1 MATDGTNW
9 AGNVT
14 FSAARLHRPST
25 VDELRAV
32 VAGARQVRALGTG
45 HSFNRIA
52 DTPHDLVT
60 VARLPRVAELDRER
74 STVRVSAGTRYGEL
88 APYLHR
94 HGYALHNL
102 GSLPHI
108 SIAGAVATGTHGS
121 GDRNGN
127 LATAVRG
134 LELVTADGDLITV
147 DAADLPG
154 SVVSLGALGVVTAL
168 TLDVVPTFDVRQHV
182 YEGLSRAALEEHFDE
197 VFGAAYSVSLFTRW
211 RGPDIEQVWLKQ
223 RADASPLGADLFGAR
238 PADGAR
244 HPIVTMSPVHC
255 TAQQGQ
261 PGPWHERLPH
271 FRLDF
276 TPSAGDELQS
286 EYFVPR
292 SQALAAFAALDEIA
306 DRIALVVQVSEV
318 RSIAADELWLSP
330 AYGRDS
336 IAFHFTWI
344 ADEAAVAPVVGA
356 VEDRLV
362 PLGARPHWGKVFGV
376 EPDLIGAQYPR
387 LPDFTALATRLD
399 PAGRFRNRFLDRHLP
414 QTGSPLR

>member
-14 FSAARLHRPST
+14 FSAARLHRPVT
-25 VDELRAV
+25 VDELRGV

-52 DTPHDLVT
+52 DTPYDLVT
-60 VARLPRVAELDRER
+60 VARLPRVAELDRGR

-134 LELVTADGDLITV
+134 MELVTADGELVTV
-147 DAADLPG
+147 GSGDLPG

-168 TLDVVPTFDVRQHV
+168 DLAVVPTFEVRQRV
-182 YEGLSRAALEEHFDE
+182 YEHLPRAALEEHFDE
-197 VFGAAYSVSLFTRW
+197 VLGAAYSVSLFTRW
-211 RGPDIEQVWLKQ
+211 RGRDVEQVWLKQ
-223 RADASPLGADLFGAR
+223 RADAEPIGDLFGAR

-255 TAQQGQ
+255 TPQLGE

-276 TPSAGDELQS
+276 TPSAGEELQS

-356 VEDRLV
+356 VEDRLI
-362 PLGARPHWGKVFGV
+362 PLGARPHWGKVFGID
-376 EPDLIGAQYPR
+376 PALIRAQYPR
-387 LPDFTALATRLD
+387 LPDFTALTTRLD
-399 PAGRFRNRFLDRHLP
+399 PEAKFRNPFLTRHLP
-414 QTGSPLR
+414 

>member
-14 FSAARLHRPST
+14 FRAARLHRPVT
-25 VDELRAV
+25 VDELRGV

-52 DTPHDLVT
+52 DTPYDLVT
-60 VARLPRVAELDRER
+60 VARLPRVAELDRGR

-134 LELVTADGDLITV
+134 MELVTADGELVTV
-147 DAADLPG
+147 GTEDLPG

-168 TLDVVPTFDVRQHV
+168 DLAVVPTFEVRQRV
-182 YEGLSRAALEEHFDE
+182 YEHLPRAALEEHFDE

-211 RGPDIEQVWLKQ
+211 RGPDVEQVWLKQ
-223 RADASPLGADLFGAR
+223 RAGAEPIDGDLFGAR

-255 TAQQGQ
+255 TPQLGE

-356 VEDRLV
+356 VEDRLI
-362 PLGARPHWGKVFGV
+362 PLGARPHWGKVFGID
-376 EPDLIGAQYPR
+376 PALIRAQYPR
-387 LPDFTALATRLD
+387 LPDFTALTTRLD
-399 PAGRFRNRFLDRHLP
+399 PEAKFRNPFLTRHLP
-414 QTGSPLR
+414 

>member
-1 MATDGTNW
+1 MSSEVTNW
-9 AGNVT
+9 AGNVV
-14 FSAARLHRPST
+14 FGAARLHRPTT
-25 VDELRAV
+25 VDELRAA
-32 VAGARQVRALGTG
+32 VAGARRVRALGTG

-52 DTPHDLVT
+52 DTPYDLVAT
-60 VARLPRVAELDRER
+60 TRLPRVTEVDSARA
-74 STVRVSAGTRYGEL
+74 TVRVSAGTRYGEL
-88 APYLHR
+88 APHLHK
-94 HGYALHNL
+94 HGFALPNL

-127 LATAVRG
+127 LATSVSG
-134 LELVTADGDLITV
+134 IELVTADGELTTIGGDV
-147 DAADLPG
+147 LPG

-168 TLDVVPTFDVRQHV
+168 TLDLVPTFDVRQHV
-182 YEGLSRAALEEHFDE
+182 YEDLPRASLEAHFDE

-211 RGPDIEQVWLKQ
+211 RGRDIEQVWVKQ
-223 RADASPLGADLFGAR
+223 HADEPAPPAELFGAR

-244 HPIVTMSPVHC
+244 HPIVTMSPVNC
-255 TAQQGQ
+255 TAQLGE

-292 SQALAAFAALDEIA
+292 ERALEAFAALDGIA
-306 DRIALVVQVSEV
+306 ARIAPVLLVSEI
-318 RSIAADELWLSP
+318 RSIAADRLWLSP

-344 ADEAAVAPVVGA
+344 ADDAAVAPVVAA

-362 PLGARPHWGKVFGV
+362 PLGARPHWGKLFGV
-376 EPDLIGAQYPR
+376 DPAAVRAQYSR
-387 LPDFTALATRLD
+387 LPHFTDLATRLD
-399 PAGRFRNRFLDRHLP
+399 PDGRFRNAFLDRYLTP
-414 QTGSPLR
+414 

>member
-25 VDELRAV
+25 VDELRAA
-32 VAGARQVRALGTG
+32 VAGARHVRALGTG

-60 VARLPRVAELDRER
+60 AARLPRIADLDRAR

-134 LELVTADGDLITV
+134 IELVTADGDLIEV
-147 DAADLPG
+147 DDADLPG

-168 TLDVVPTFDVRQHV
+168 TLDVLPTFDVRQHV
-182 YEGLSRAALEEHFDE
+182 YEHLPRTALEDHFDE

-211 RGPDIEQVWLKQ
+211 RGPDVEQVWLKQ
-223 RADASPLGADLFGAR
+223 HADAEPLGADLFGAR
-238 PADGAR
+238 PADGPR

-255 TAQQGQ
+255 TAQRGE

-292 SQALAAFAALDEIA
+292 SRALEALAALHTIA
-306 DRIALVVQVSEV
+306 DRIALVVQVSEI
-318 RSIAADELWLSP
+318 RSIAADDLWLSP
-330 AYGRDS
+330 AQGRDS

-344 ADEAAVAPVVGA
+344 ADEAAVAPVVAA
-356 VEDRLV
+356 VEDRLI
-362 PLGARPHWGKVFGV
+362 PLGARPHWGKLFGL
-376 EPDLIGAQYPR
+376 EPALVRAQYPH
-387 LPDFTALATRLD
+387 LPAFTALATRLD
-399 PAGRFRNRFLDRHLP
+399 PAGKFRNPFLDRYLP
-414 QTGSPLR
+414 TPALPS